1 MQLSKQIISFPN
13 YLNISFLF
21 NSKNK
26 NLLIFKNT
34 KLKSSFFIQVPNLVK
49 IVFLKENSLQF
60 FSNDAFVLN
69 NFVKF
74 LNKTLNVLKFPFFV
88 KLFLKGLG
96 FRMKLVEL
104 NLENFL
110 ELKLGYSN
118 LIFIKVPKNF
128 VNITIKKTSLILSG
142 FLKSEIGNFANR
154 IYNLRKPNKYT
165 GKGFRFKKQRL
176 QLKDIKKT

>member
-1 MQLSKQIISFPN
+1 MQLNKQIIKFPN
-13 YLNISFLF
+13 YFNISFF
-21 NSKNK
+21 YNSKNK
-26 NLLIFKNT
+26 NLLVLNNT
-34 KLKSSFFIQVPNLVK
+34 KLKASFFIQVPSLLKVH
-49 IVFLKENSLQF
+49 FLKENNLHF
-60 FSNDAFVLN
+60 FSTDVYILN
-69 NFVKF
+69 NFLKF
-74 LNKTLNVLKFPFFV
+74 LNKTINLLKFPFFV

-96 FRMKLVEL
+96 FRIKLVQI

-118 LIFIKVPKNF
+118 IILIKVPQGF

-154 IYNLRKPNKYT
+154 IYNLRKPNVYT